1 MPCTSTTLGAGDR
14 RELIDRELDGLLAAD
29 LQIPFVV
36 GEHESPAEAAADD
49 EGKRDTVRIVR
60 GHGAVAEGAVLVVVD
75 LSFPA
80 AKRTS
85 FKHIHRAGHRRG
97 AALAPEKP
105 ASR

>member
-1 MPCTSTTLGAGDR
+1 MRMPCTSTTLGAGDR

-36 GEHESPAEAAADD
+36 GEHEPPAEAAADD

-80 AKRTS
+80 A
-85 FKHIHRAGHRRG
+85 
-97 AALAPEKP
+97 
-105 ASR
+105 